1 MEITCPEPAYS
12 DILPN
17 ATLANLYESNG
28 KAVGMQFPEQPAK
41 FHGIF
46 IKKDKKNIIYSTE
59 YELLSQSFL
68 GLCRGDVKSTESV
81 TAEL

>member
-46 IKKDKKNIIYSTE
+46 IKKDKKTLFIAQNMNY
-59 YELLSQSFL
+59 YLSLSL
-68 GLCRGDVKSTESV
+68 VC
-81 TAEL
+81 AEEM